1 MSASPASSPSRRYSS
16 WAVALGIVL
25 VIVAISLKSFTVVV
39 PAGHRGVV
47 FSRARSGVLPKSLD
61 EGLQF
66 YVPFDQSVDLFDVR
80 SQSFTSGAK
89 THPGEIDG
97 GEPVGAKSSDG
108 QDVSLDIT
116 VRFHLDPEEVWVV
129 RQNVGTDVIGKII
142 KPEVRAHVRDVIAGE
157 EGIEVYSKRRRE
169 IQKAIFDRMTNSETS
184 KLPQNHIIVESL
196 LVRDI
201 TFSQQ
206 FQAAIEAKQI
216 AMQDAQRAAY
226 VLEKTKKE
234 KEERII
240 RAEGESKAIATKGQA
255 LAAYPELVKY
265 EYVQSLPEEVRV
277 VIADSKAIINMS
289 DLFAAAAPAPA
300 ATGR

>member
-1 MSASPASSPSRRYSS
+1 MSDSPASSPSRRYSS

-25 VIVAISLKSFTVVV
+25 VIVAVSLKSFTVVV
-39 PAGHRGVV
+39 PAGHRGVI

-61 EGLQF
+61 EGLHF

-80 SQSFTSGAK
+80 SQSFTSGAR

-97 GEPVGAKSSDG
+97 GEPIGAKSSDG

-116 VRFHLDPEEVWVV
+116 LRFHLDPEKVWIV
-129 RQNVGTDVIGKII
+129 RQDVGTDVIGKII
-142 KPEVRAHVRDVIAGE
+142 KPEVRAHVRDVVAGE
-157 EGIEVYSKRRRE
+157 EGMKVYSERRRAIE
-169 IQKAIFDRMTNSETS
+169 KAMFDRLTNPETS
-184 KLPQNHIIVESL
+184 DLPKNHIIVEDL
-196 LVRDI
+196 LVRNI
-201 TFSQQ
+201 RFSEQ
-206 FQAAIEAKQI
+206 FQAAIELKQI
-216 AMQDAQRAAY
+216 AMQDAERAEY
-226 VLEKTKKE
+226 VLDKKKKE

-240 RAEGESKAIATKGQA
+240 RAEGESKAIAKKGQA
-255 LAAYPELVKY
+255 LSAYPELVKY